1 MHKAPLM
8 LAFAVLTVLA
18 GCRAAPERRE
28 RELELDSWPAREPAG
43 PVGGARAAPR
53 RTSVAESDAAVTAAR
68 ASRAEVELGS
78 GVFFNRSTAGR
89 SLTTPSVAGEVTFNW
104 ENVPVQE
111 VVKAILGDLM
121 QENYVIAPGVQGS
134 VTFATSKPISASQ
147 ALGVLEMVLSWNG
160 AAIVH
165 KDGRYTVLP
174 LAQALPGNLTP
185 RIGPPSLA
193 RGYEVRVVPLQYVS
207 PTEMQKILTPYVRQG
222 AIISADN
229 TRGMIVLAGNASEL
243 ANYLETIE
251 VFDVNWLKGMS
262 VGIFPLERV
271 DAKEIVPELEKIFGE
286 GAGTPLAGMFRFM
299 PIERMNAVLVITQ
312 QPEYLKEAEK
322 WLGRLDRGGSDAG
335 SQLYVYYVKNVKAT
349 DLAEKLSEVFTGSKT
364 TTRTTT
370 ATVGSVVPGVESVE
384 ISSLNAPS
392 REAQVQAETTTQ
404 TTTDGVPP
412 PLAPV
417 PAPGAV
423 GGEGIAIVESENIKI
438 TAIEE
443 SNALMIRATSSEYD
457 SIQKAI
463 ERLDIVP
470 LQVVIETKI
479 LQVDLTNQL
488 SFGVRWF
495 FENSRSSEDAFNY
508 RTRVRGFGGA
518 NEGRNAWN
526 SYAGSIAETGA
537 LSWTFLNT
545 SAEAI
550 VSAIQDEGRVEV
562 LSAPSLVVLN
572 NKEANINVGQ
582 QIPVVST
589 FFSGSGIGTPGTP
602 GQPGGGVTPGLNQ
615 SYVQFRDTGVIL
627 SVTPRVNPGGLVFL
641 EVKQEKS
648 TPGPASAAV
657 AGNVP
662 VNKSTVETEIAVQS
676 GDTVMLGGLI
686 SDETSSGQGGVPGLS
701 KIPII
706 GRLFGSTTKNRSRK
720 ELLVLI
726 TPTVIESSEQAREA
740 TDAYRENF
748 KGLRPLLQREV
759 DRAPAI
765 RRHDD
770 AMRTDPDIHDR
781 TEE

>member
-8 LAFAVLTVLA
+8 LAFAALTLLA
-18 GCRAAPERRE
+18 GCRTAPERRE
-28 RELELDSWPAREPAG
+28 RELVLDSWPAREPAVSVAEER
-43 PVGGARAAPR
+43 PPPPEP
-53 RTSVAESDAAVTAAR
+53 TVAESDAAITAAR
-68 ASRAEVELGS
+68 ASRAEVEMGS
-78 GVFFNRSTAGR
+78 GVFFNRNVAGR

-134 VTFATSKPISASQ
+134 VTFATSRPISASQ

-193 RGYEVRVVPLQYVS
+193 RGYEVRVVPLKYVS

-243 ANYLETIE
+243 ANYIETIE

-271 DAKEIVPELEKIFGE
+271 DAKEIVPELDKIFGE
-286 GAGTPLAGMFRFM
+286 GAGTPLAGMFRFL

-312 QPEYLKEAEK
+312 QPEYLAEAEK
-322 WLGRLDRGGSDAG
+322 WLARLDRGGSDAG

-349 DLAEKLSEVFTGSKT
+349 DLAEKLTEVFTGSKS

-370 ATVGSVVPGVESVE
+370 ATVGGVVPGVESVE
-384 ISSLNAPS
+384 ISSLNAPA
-392 REAQVQAETTTQ
+392 REAQVQSEVKTETTS
-404 TTTDGVPP
+404 DV
-412 PLAPV
+412 APV
-417 PAPGAV
+417 APVSAPGAV
-423 GGEGIAIVESENIKI
+423 GGTGIAIVESENIKI

-443 SNALMIRATSSEYD
+443 SNALMIRATSSEYH
-457 SIQKAI
+457 SIERAI
-463 ERLDIVP
+463 QRLDIVP
-470 LQVVIETKI
+470 LQVVIEAKI
-479 LQVDLTNQL
+479 LQVNLTDNL
-488 SFGVRWF
+488 RFGVKWA
-495 FENSRSSEDAFNY
+495 FENSRLGEDTFGF
-508 RTRVRGFGGA
+508 RTRVRGFGTA
-518 NEGRNAWN
+518 NEGRNSWV
-526 SYAGSIAETGA
+526 SYAGAIADTGA
-537 LSWTFLNT
+537 LTWTFVNT
-545 SAEAI
+545 AAEAML
-550 VSAIQDEGRVEV
+550 SALQTDGRTEI

-572 NKEANINVGQ
+572 NKEASINVGQ
-582 QIPVVST
+582 QLPVVSS
-589 FFSGSGIGTPGTP
+589 FIGGGGFDPNNPGT
-602 GQPGGGVTPGLNQ
+602 GNPGLNQ
-615 SYVQFRDTGVIL
+615 SYVQFRDVGVIL

-641 EVKQEKS
+641 EIKQEKS
-648 TPGPASAAV
+648 SPGSGPV
-657 AGNVP
+657 VGGNIS
-662 VNKSTVETEIAVQS
+662 VNKQTIETEIAVQS
-676 GDTVMLGGLI
+676 GETVLLGGLI
-686 SDETSSGQGGVPGLS
+686 DDSAQKNKDGVPGLS

-706 GRLFGSTTKNRSRK
+706 GRLFGTSSVNKART

-726 TPTVIESSEQAREA
+726 TPTVIENSQQARDV
-740 TDAYRENF
+740 THAYRENF

-759 DRAPAI
+759 DRAPSV
-765 RRHDD
+765 RRYDPP
-770 AMRTDPDIHDR
+770 RPDPDFDD
-781 TEE
+781 

>member
-1 MHKAPLM
+1 MQNAHPNLM
-8 LAFAVLTVLA
+8 RSCAVALALAAITTLA
-18 GCRAAPERRE
+18 GCRSAPVREDVPEAELVEPAAPVAA
-28 RELELDSWPAREPAG
+28 SPAASSDIAPA
-43 PVGGARAAPR
+43 PPAAP
-53 RTSVAESDAAVTAAR
+53 
-68 ASRAEVELGS
+68 ASRAQIELGS
-78 GVFFNRSTAGR
+78 GEFFNRNAAARISAAGGG
-89 SLTTPSVAGEVTFNW
+89 AGEVTFNW

-121 QENYVIAPGVQGS
+121 GENYVIAPGVQGS
-134 VTFATSKPISASQ
+134 VTFATSKPISADQ
-147 ALGVLEMVLSWNG
+147 ALGVLEMVLAWNG

-185 RIGPPSLA
+185 RVGPASLA
-193 RGYEVRVVPLQYVS
+193 RGYEVRVVPLEYVS
-207 PTEMQKILTPYVRQG
+207 PTEMQKLLTPYARQG
-222 AIISADN
+222 AIVSADN
-229 TRGMIVLAGNASEL
+229 TRGMLVLAGNAAEL
-243 ANYLETIE
+243 RNYLDTIE
-251 VFDVNWLKGMS
+251 VFDVNWLEGMS

-271 DAKEIVPELEKIFGE
+271 DAKDIVPELDKIFGE

-299 PIERMNAVLVITQ
+299 PIERMNAILVITP
-312 QPEYLKEAEK
+312 QPEYLAEAEK

-349 DLAEKLSEVFTGSKT
+349 DLAEKLTEVFTGSKS

-370 ATVGSVVPGVESVE
+370 ATVGAVVPGVESVE

-392 REAQVQAETTTQ
+392 KDAQVQSEVKSTTTS
-404 TTTDGVPP
+404 DVPP
-412 PLAPV
+412 PP
-417 PAPGAV
+417 PGAPPV
-423 GGEGIAIVESENIKI
+423 GGGSGIAIVESENIKI

-443 SNALMIRATSSEYD
+443 SNALMIRATPSEYD

-495 FENSRSSEDAFNY
+495 FENARSSEDTFNY
-508 RTRVRGFGGA
+508 RTRVRGFGSA

-526 SYAGSIAETGA
+526 SYAGSVAETGA
-537 LSWTFLNT
+537 ISWTFLNT

-550 VSAIQDEGRVEV
+550 VSAIQDQGRVEV
-562 LSAPSLVVLN
+562 LSAPSLIVLN
-572 NKEANINVGQ
+572 NKEASINVGT

-589 FFSGSGIGTPGTP
+589 FFSGTGVTDPNNPGT
-602 GQPGGGVTPGLNQ
+602 VNPGLNQ

-627 SVTPRVNPGGLVFL
+627 AVTPRVNPGGLVFL

-676 GDTVMLGGLI
+676 GETVMLGGLI
-686 SDETSSGQGGVPGLS
+686 SDESTSGQGGIPGLS

-706 GRLFGSTTKNRSRK
+706 GRLFGSTSKNNVRK

-726 TPTVIESSEQAREA
+726 TPTVIESSDQARQA
-740 TDAYRENF
+740 TDVYRENF
-748 KGLRPLLQREV
+748 KGLKPLLQRAV
-759 DRAPAI
+759 DETPTLRL
-765 RRHDD
+765 R
-770 AMRTDPDIHDR
+770 DITPPIE

>member
-8 LAFAVLTVLA
+8 LAFAALTVLA
-18 GCRAAPERRE
+18 GCRTAPERRE
-28 RELELDSWPAREPAG
+28 RELALESWPAREPAVSVVEDR
-43 PVGGARAAPR
+43 PPPR
-53 RTSVAESDAAVTAAR
+53 KQTVAESDAALTARR
-68 ASRAEVELGS
+68 ATRAEIELGS
-78 GVFFNRSTAGR
+78 GVFFNRNAAGR
-89 SLTTPSVAGEVTFNW
+89 ALSNPSVAGEVTFNW

-134 VTFATSKPISASQ
+134 VTFATSKPISANQ

-193 RGYEVRVVPLQYVS
+193 RGYEVRVVPLKYVS

-299 PIERMNAVLVITQ
+299 PIDRMNAVLVITQ
-312 QPEYLKEAEK
+312 QPEYLAEAEK

-349 DLAEKLSEVFTGSKT
+349 DLAEKLTEVFTGSKS

-370 ATVGSVVPGVESVE
+370 ATVGGVVPGVESVE

-392 REAQVQAETTTQ
+392 ADAQVQSEVKTEITS
-404 TTTDGVPP
+404 DI
-412 PLAPV
+412 APV
-417 PAPGAV
+417 VPIPAPGAV
-423 GGEGIAIVESENIKI
+423 GGTGISIVESENIKI

-457 SIQKAI
+457 SIRQAI

-495 FENSRSSEDAFNY
+495 FENSTSSEDAFNY
-508 RTRVRGFGGA
+508 RTRVRGFGSA
-518 NEGRNAWN
+518 NEGRNSWN

-589 FFSGSGIGTPGTP
+589 FFSGSGVGTPGTP

-686 SDETSSGQGGVPGLS
+686 SDETTSGQGGVPGLFR
-701 KIPII
+701 IPII
-706 GRLFGSTTKNRSRK
+706 GRLFGSTTKTRSRK

-726 TPTVIESSEQAREA
+726 TPTVIQSSQQAREA

-759 DRAPAI
+759 DRAPGM
-765 RRHDD
+765 RRFESR
-770 AMRTDPDIHDR
+770 AEPLIHDIDP
-781 TEE
+781 EE

>member
-1 MHKAPLM
+1 MSNGLTMPKAKIL
-8 LAFAVLTVLA
+8 LAFALSTAIA
-18 GCRAAPERRE
+18 GCAAPVR
-28 RELELDSWPAREPAG
+28 DDVAIVAPVPEPA
-43 PVGGARAAPR
+43 VTEVVADAPL
-53 RTSVAESDAAVTAAR
+53 EPPPPPAVPPPQ
-68 ASRAEVELGS
+68 SRAEIEIGS
-78 GVFFNRSTAGR
+78 GEFFDRRAATRLSAA
-89 SLTTPSVAGEVTFNW
+89 PAAAGEVTFNW

-134 VTFATSKPISASQ
+134 VTFATSKPISADQ
-147 ALGVLEMVLSWNG
+147 ALGVLEMVLAWNG

-174 LAQALPGNLTP
+174 IAQALPGNLTP
-185 RIGPPSLA
+185 RAGPASLA
-193 RGYEVRVVPLQYVS
+193 RGYEVRVVPLEYVS
-207 PTEMQKILTPYVRQG
+207 PTEMQKLLTPYVRQG

-229 TRGMIVLAGNASEL
+229 ARGMIVLAGNAAEL
-243 ANYLETIE
+243 QNYIDTID

-262 VGIFPLERV
+262 VGIFPLARV
-271 DAKEIVPELEKIFGE
+271 DAKDIVPELDKIFGE
-286 GAGTPLAGMFRFM
+286 GAATPMAGMFRFM
-299 PIERMNAVLVITQ
+299 PIERINAVLVITP
-312 QPEYLKEAEK
+312 QPEYLEEAEK

-335 SQLYVYYVKNVKAT
+335 AQLYVYYVKNVKAV
-349 DLAEKLSEVFTGSKT
+349 DLGEKLSEVFTGGT

-370 ATVGSVVPGVESVE
+370 SADVGVVVPGTESVE

-392 REAQVQAETTTQ
+392 QAQKEQQEAQAKQVTETTTN
-404 TTTDGVPP
+404 VPP
-412 PLAPV
+412 
-417 PAPGAV
+417 GMV
-423 GGEGIAIVESENIKI
+423 GGEGIAIVESEDIKI

-443 SNALMIRATSSEYD
+443 SNALMIRATPAEYD
-457 SIQKAI
+457 AILQAI

-495 FENSRSSEDAFNY
+495 FENARSSEETFNY
-508 RTRVRGFGGA
+508 RTGVRGFGSA

-526 SYAGSIAETGA
+526 SYAGTIAETGA

-550 VSAIQDEGRVEV
+550 VSAIQDEGNVEV

-572 NKEANINVGQ
+572 NKEANINVGT

-589 FFSGSGIGTPGTP
+589 FFSGSGTTDPGNPGT
-602 GQPGGGVTPGLNQ
+602 VTPGLNQ

-662 VNKSTVETEIAVQS
+662 VNKSTIETEIAVQS

-686 SDETSSGQGGVPGLS
+686 NDEQSQGQGGVPGLA

-706 GRLFGSTTKNRSRK
+706 GRLFGSTTNTRTRK

-726 TPTVIESSEQAREA
+726 TPTVIESSEQARAISE
-740 TDAYRENF
+740 DYREQF
-748 KGLRPLLQREV
+748 KGLRPLLEREV
-759 DRAPAI
+759 GFGGARVATPTGQIGDPALQEPADAAP
-765 RRHDD
+765 
-770 AMRTDPDIHDR
+770 TP
-781 TEE
+781 EE